1 MLLKYQEIAESIEN
15 HIRDNALKQGDKLP
29 SLEQLVTEY
38 KVSKSTIR
46 KALELLE
53 SKGAV
58 YQLRG
63 SGIFVRSLKRP
74 GYIDLGFSRG
84 FKKDLG
90 EFEMTTEVL
99 AVEVRAASA
108 EVAANLNIETGDAI
122 YYIKR
127 LRFIYGKPLCIEESH
142 YDKSVVP
149 YMNKEI
155 VKDSIFYYLR
165 NGLKLSL
172 GFSDTYFNIGKI
184 NEAESKLLKLEVGEP
199 ALRLE
204 NIFFLATGQA
214 FNYSK
219 TTYNYEESQF
229 FIQATS
235 TD

>member
-1 MLLKYQEIAESIEN
+1 MLKYQEIADRIEA
-15 HIRDNALKQGDKLP
+15 HIAEYSMQQGDKLP
-29 SLEQLVTEY
+29 SLETLVQKYE
-38 KVSKSTIR
+38 VSKSTIR

-53 SKGAV
+53 TKGAV

-99 AVEVRAASA
+99 ALEVQPASA
-108 EVAANLNIETGDAI
+108 QVAANLNLAVGDAI
-122 YYIKR
+122 YYVKR
-127 LRFIYGKPLCIEESH
+127 LRFIHGVPLCIEESH
-142 YDKSVVP
+142 YDKAVVP
-149 YMNKEI
+149 YMNKKI
-155 VKDSIFYYLR
+155 VTDSIFYYLR
-165 NGLKLSL
+165 TGLNLSL
-172 GFSDTYFNIGKI
+172 GFSDTYFNVGKI
-184 NEAESKLLKLEVGEP
+184 NANEAKLLDLEVGEP

-204 NIFFLATGQA
+204 HIFYLATGQA

-219 TTYNYEESQF
+219 TTYNYQESKF

-235 TD
+235 NG